1 MIPASFAKTILKLI
15 LPNVTEHLMKVFKL
29 DKVLSYVEKPNDA
42 DKKIEILEIS
52 DAAKEVKIEYQTEL
66 IKEQGEQIETLT
78 EEIKVMKKEL
88 NKLK

>member
-78 EEIKVMKKEL
+78 EEIKVMKKQL

>member
-1 MIPASFAKTILKLI
+1 MIPASFMTKILSLI
-15 LPNVTEHLMKVFKL
+15 APKILDQVAKVFKL

-78 EEIKVMKKEL
+78 EEIKVMKKQL

>member
-29 DKVLSYVEKPNDA
+29 DKVLSYVEKPTDA

-78 EEIKVMKKEL
+78 EEIKVMKKQL